1 MRYVYRTA
9 IFFFMLLTTTLF
21 AQNEVLNPG
30 FENWTAGQPD
40 NWVTTNV
47 PNLVTNITQSS
58 DAFTGNSSLK
68 GEIGTFQGNP
78 FGPSIQAS
86 QGFGAPILNITKNYT
101 QLTGYYKV
109 NITPGTVVVVIST
122 LIDANSGQV
131 ATMVD
136 TLSVSATDWTQFT
149 LDYDYSNGSGGQATQ
164 ATIQI
169 ALGSDGGGFQIGDYY
184 LVDDIALVNPVGI
197 EPIEENGVVND
208 FQLSQNYPN
217 PFNPTTNIK
226 FSIPTSEFVTLTI
239 HNILGIE
246 VARLVNEQLTA
257 GSYVVDWNAADL
269 PSGTYLYTLSTANQ
283 QQTRK
288 LMLLK

>member
-1 MRYVYRTA
+1 M
-9 IFFFMLLTTTLF
+9 

-47 PNLVTNITQSS
+47 PSLVTNVTQSS
-58 DAFTGNSSLK
+58 DAFTGSSSLK

-86 QGFGAPILNITKNYT
+86 QGFGAPILNITQNYT

-184 LVDDIALVNPVGI
+184 LVDDIALVNPVGV
-197 EPIEENGVVND
+197 EPVDENNLVNN
-208 FQLSQNYPN
+208 FQLNQNYPN

-226 FSIPTSEFVTLTI
+226 FSIPSSEFVTLTI
-239 HNILGIE
+239 HNVLGEE
-246 VARLVNEQLTA
+246 VARIVDEQLAA
-257 GSYVVDWNAADL
+257 GSYIVDWNAANL
-269 PSGTYLYTLSTANQ
+269 PSGTYFYTLFTANQ